1 MKESQNKKINVC
13 VLAGGVS
20 PEHTISIVSSSSV
33 VKNLDTTKYNI
44 HVIGIEEKRGI
55 WRYYPGNNFYEDNGT
70 IDSYKLKEEGWLP
83 VVIRP
88 GEGTPVN
95 YYDHDSSKESRLL
108 PIDIDIFFPVMH
120 GSKSEDGTIQ
130 GLIELLD
137 IPIVGCGTLSS
148 AMAMDKNVSKIIA
161 ISSSVPV
168 VPWRYFYSTKD
179 LNVDVVIEELGLPL
193 FVKPSAAG
201 SSVGIS
207 KVKAKET
214 LLPSVKNALK
224 YSDSVLVEQA
234 VNARE
239 IEVAVLGNWNG
250 DLRVS
255 VPGEIV
261 PLKEFYTYE
270 AKYKDEKGADLV
282 APAKLEK
289 EILKKISVNA
299 ERIFRSLKCRGMA
312 RIDFFLERDSNKLY
326 FNEINTIP
334 GFTSISMYP
343 RLWAETG
350 LSYQK
355 LLDELIKLGMEA
367 R

>member
-1 MKESQNKKINVC
+1 
-13 VLAGGVS
+13 
-20 PEHTISIVSSSSV
+20 
-33 VKNLDTTKYNI
+33 
-44 HVIGIEEKRGI
+44 
-55 WRYYPGNNFYEDNGT
+55 
-70 IDSYKLKEEGWLP
+70 
-83 VVIRP
+83 VIRP
-88 GEGTPVN
+88 GEPLPIN
-95 YYDHDSSKESRLL
+95 YYNKDSSSEEGLS

-120 GSKSEDGTIQ
+120 GAKSEDGTIQ
-130 GLIELLD
+130 GMIEILD
-137 IPIVGCGTLSS
+137 IPIVGCGALSS
-148 AMAMDKNVSKIIA
+148 AMAMDKNVSKIMA
-161 ISSSVPV
+161 ISSCVPV
-168 VPWRYFYSTKD
+168 VPWRYFYSIECINID
-179 LNVDVVIEELGLPL
+179 GVIEDLGLPL

-207 KVKAKET
+207 KVKTKEA
-214 LLPSVKNALK
+214 LLPAIKNALK

-234 VNARE
+234 LNARE
-239 IEVAVLGNWNG
+239 IELAVLGCWNG

-270 AKYKDEKGADLV
+270 AKYADEKGADLV

-299 ERIFRSLKCRGMA
+299 EKVFRALKCTGMA
-312 RIDFFLERDSNKLY
+312 RVDFFLERDSNKIY
-326 FNEINTIP
+326 FNEVNTIP

-350 LSYQK
+350 LSYPK
-355 LLDELIKLGMEA
+355 LLDELINIGMGV